1 MSRYSRY
8 EAGTPSRSNSSSYC
22 LPAKY
27 GGEVT
32 TRATEP
38 SVTWAMLRASPQTK
52 GSATGSGAS
61 TVSSSDSSGV
71 LKRS

>member
-52 GSATGSGAS
+52 GLGHRLGDEHG
-61 TVSSSDSSGV
+61 VVVGQLGV